1 MFVRHGESEA
11 NVLNIFSNTGYK
23 HGLTDRGTM
32 QVKSLVKIL
41 ELSYSNIDK
50 IICSPLKRAVDT
62 AKILEEKIG
71 VKYEIDS
78 RLIEFSVGDLEG
90 KSDSKSWTKFM
101 DLWNEWF
108 ENGNLE
114 ASLPGGESLSQI
126 SKRIKNFLDDVK
138 QRYSDNPNVEIIVV
152 CHGGVIMSSFPFLV
166 SNLSQKFRKF
176 FQINTTDYISIEIL
190 ESENIVNS
198 IRCTLRK

>member
-1 MFVRHGESEA
+1 
-11 NVLNIFSNTGYK
+11 
-23 HGLTDRGTM
+23 M